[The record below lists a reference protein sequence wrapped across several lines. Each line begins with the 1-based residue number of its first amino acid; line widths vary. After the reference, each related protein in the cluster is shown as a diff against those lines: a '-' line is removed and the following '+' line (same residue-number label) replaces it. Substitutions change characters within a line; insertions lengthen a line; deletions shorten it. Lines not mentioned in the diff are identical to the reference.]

1 MSSLPHRCTAALVAS
16 LFTTATGSL
25 YLAFPSW
32 GQDVDKSPKFQFES
46 PEPVFFEL
54 PPPQVEDEP
63 FTEIEIQPAQ
73 PLPPPTFSP
82 EQPQPPTEIQPPPPT
97 FDPQQPQ
104 PPAGY
109 NPPPYRDSPHNEFN
123 RYRLG
128 IDDVITINVMGF
140 PEFNTQAILDLE
152 GQVLMPILGLV
163 RLRGMTLPEAEAVI
177 SYELGNRYLF
187 NPPDVIVNLSGP
199 RTALVTVTGE
209 VVEPGFYELP
219 PGSSPF
225 DALFRAGGSTQ
236 QADLRS
242 VLVRRTLL
250 DGTVIEQTLDL
261 LTPLQGGQPLPP
273 MFLLEGDA
281 VILSR
286 LAVGEDQNYDRR
298 LASRSNLAQAR
309 ITVRVLNHPGQGLG
323 ALELANGSTFLDAL
337 TQISPNASDAN
348 LSAVAL
354 MRFDPEQGRP
364 VTQMLNVRQALMGDL
379 SQDVPLEDEDV
390 IVIGR
395 SLIARISYALN
406 LFTRPFRDILGFLLF
421 FREIGNSADTLFSP

>member
-32 GQDVDKSPKFQFES
+32 AEDADELPKFQFES
-46 PEPVFFEL
+46 SDPVFFEL
-54 PPPQVEDEP
+54 PPPQVEEEP
-63 FTEIEIQPAQ
+63 FTEIRIEPAQPLPPPTVAPEPAQ
-73 PLPPPTFSP
+73 PLPPPTFDP
-82 EQPQPPTEIQPPPPT
+82 ENPPPT
-97 FDPQQPQ
+97 
-104 PPAGY
+104 GY
-109 NPPPYRDSPHNEFN
+109 NPPPYQDSLNNEFN

-128 IDDVITINVMGF
+128 IGDVITINVVGF

-152 GQVLMPILGLV
+152 GQVLIPILGLV
-163 RLRGMTLPEAEAVI
+163 RLRGMTLPEAETLI
-177 SYELGNRYLF
+177 SYELGDRYLR
-187 NPPDVIVNLSGP
+187 NRPDVIVNLSGP

-236 QADLRS
+236 QGDLRS

-286 LAVGEDQNYDRR
+286 LALGEDQNYDRR

-337 TQISPNASDAN
+337 TQISPNPTDAN

-395 SLIARISYALN
+395 SLIARISYTLN

-421 FREIGNSADTLFSP
+421 FREISDSADTLFSP

>member
-1 MSSLPHRCTAALVAS
+1 MSSLLPHRCTAALVAS

-32 GQDVDKSPKFQFES
+32 GEDLDKLPKFAQETS
-46 PEPVFFEL
+46 EPTSFEL
-54 PPPQVEDEP
+54 PPPQWEEEP
-63 FTEIEIQPAQ
+63 FTEIEIEPAP
-73 PLPPPTFSP
+73 PLS
-82 EQPQPPTEIQPPPPT
+82 PPT
-97 FDPQQPQ
+97 FDPEDPQ
-104 PPAGY
+104 PPTGY
-109 NPPPYRDSPHNEFN
+109 DPPSYQDSPNNEFN

-128 IDDVITINVMGF
+128 IDDVITINVVGF

-163 RLRGMTLPEAEAVI
+163 RLRGMTLSEAEALI
-177 SYELGNRYLF
+177 SYELGNQYLR
-187 NPPDVIVNLSGP
+187 NPPDVIINLSGP
-199 RTALVTVTGE
+199 RTALITVTGE

-219 PGSSPF
+219 PGASPF

-286 LAVGEDQNYDRR
+286 LAVGEDQDYDRR
-298 LASRSNLAQAR
+298 LASRSNLAQAQ

-323 ALELANGSTFLDAL
+323 ALDLPNGSTFLDAL
-337 TQISPNASDAN
+337 TRISPNASDAN

-395 SLIARISYALN
+395 SLIARISYTLN

-421 FREIGNSADTLFSP
+421 FREISNSADTLFSP